1 MNSFQLLIT
10 RLAFQADRKLLS
22 AEEEDYTR
30 LDLSGH
36 EHFKLAKIKIQRA
49 KKTREPL
56 KFPAFKLPK
65 TSFLKPMFVAGAQF
79 SFLAALIFG
88 GLFAVT
94 NGAAYAKVF
103 MANVQSAQEARIA
116 AIPVTEPQV
125 FEFDPWTGEKSYEHA
140 YFDQPLT
147 ALEEA
152 AIRPEDGI
160 LPLNMA
166 VTPYADWIRIPA
178 IKVNANLVE
187 PELGLEALKAQDW
200 NILEEQIRETLLQ
213 GPVHYPGTAEP
224 GQVGNSFITAHSS
237 NVFWEPSPYNTTF
250 ALLPKL
256 RPGDDIYITYNQEEF
271 HYKVTSYKEVNP
283 KDISILEQGNE
294 KLLTLM
300 TCSPIGTNLRRWV
313 VTASLVE

>member
-10 RLAFQADRKLLS
+10 RLAFQVDRKLLS
-22 AEEEDYTR
+22 AEEEDYLR

-36 EHFKLAKIKIQRA
+36 ERFSLPKIKVQKTKKKLVFKVQRHSV
-49 KKTREPL
+49 TSL
-56 KFPAFKLPK
+56 KPAFVAV
-65 TSFLKPMFVAGAQF
+65 TQFAFVAT
-79 SFLAALIFG
+79 LIFG
-88 GLFAVT
+88 GLFTVT

-116 AIPVTEPQV
+116 AIPVIESQV
-125 FEFDPWTGEKSYEHA
+125 FEVDPWTGEKSFEHA
-140 YFDQPLT
+140 FFDQPLM
-147 ALEEA
+147 AKEEA
-152 AIRPEDGI
+152 AVRPEDGI
-160 LPLNMA
+160 LPLNLG
-166 VTPYADWIRIPA
+166 VTSYTDWLRIPA
-178 IKVNANLVE
+178 INVNANLVE
-187 PELGLEALKAQDW
+187 PELGLEALKAHDW
-200 NILEEQIRETLLQ
+200 NVLEEQIRETLLQ

-256 RPGDDIYITYNQEEF
+256 RPGDDIFITYNQEEF
-271 HYKVTSYKEVNP
+271 HYKVSSYKEVSP
-283 KDISILEQGNE
+283 KDVSILEQGDK

-313 VTASLVE
+313 VTAELIES